1 MHLETTREK
10 VQANLIR
17 VKERIERS
25 LELAGR
31 DGERVLLVG
40 VTKYV
45 GPEVARWLF
54 EAGCKNLGESRPQSL
69 WEKASALQDL
79 PVCWHLIGHLQRNKI
94 KKTLPIVQT
103 IHSIDSERLLEQ
115 ILLDSR
121 GIEMEVNCLLELNIT
136 QDSSKTGMSFEQ
148 ALKVAES
155 WKLHSDDVRRKVR
168 LVGLM
173 GMSSLGV
180 SESQIHA
187 EFERLR
193 IYRDKMESVMGIALP
208 ELSMGMSEDFPIAI
222 EHGATMVR
230 LGSVLFE

>member
-1 MHLETTREK
+1 MHFETTREK

-17 VKERIERS
+17 VKERIARS
-25 LELAGR
+25 LEQAGR

-79 PVCWHLIGHLQRNKI
+79 PVCWHLIGHLQRNKV

-103 IHSIDSERLLEQ
+103 IHSMDSERLLEQ

-121 GIEMEVNCLLELNIT
+121 GVEVEVNCLLELNIT
-136 QDSSKTGMSFEQ
+136 QDSSKTGMSFEE
-148 ALKVAES
+148 ALKVVES
-155 WKLHSDDVRRKVR
+155 WKLHSDDVRSKVR

-173 GMSSLGV
+173 GMSSLDV
-180 SESQIHA
+180 SESQIHG

-193 IYRDKMESVMGIALP
+193 IYRDKMESMMGIALP